1 MRFIQSIAVA
11 LLAAM
16 SVSAQLPPPTP
27 QPGPAPTP
35 PKPSKVDFKILERPA
50 LSAMDKKDAV
60 VGELIRVS
68 ATTPTAQWEI
78 VPATSS
84 CDIHPD
90 GQGNATISAVDPG
103 IYYAIC
109 YDGQSAKWLQLT
121 FTSKVIPSP
130 TPTPPS
136 PTPGPFP
143 PGPTP
148 TPTPTPPVSTK
159 PVKRFVIVENTANA
173 GQFRGLIMGSSTV
186 QTYYKANGLSHRL
199 IPSTST
205 DGDEETQGFV
215 TKSADKTLPYMWT
228 FDDDKKQ
235 VWEGQ
240 CPTSTPEA
248 FVAALAG
255 PSSHPR
261 KMGNKM
267 PPQNGKLKFAWK
279 VYGTTPQT
287 PLIPRAQWKPMS
299 LEAYLPAVKDQ
310 DGIGACNAFSTIN
323 LTMGCRAQS
332 GLAFRDLSTGYLY
345 GNINGGSDDGSLL
358 EDAMAWMI
366 TNGTCLSST
375 VPDLVWQKN
384 KWTNAAKAKEEAKN
398 FSVLEAY
405 VCQNFDQLASAV
417 QEGFFLGQGI
427 RWYDNYNTD
436 ADGWLPA
443 SGRGNWGG
451 HAVCGFGL
459 AQRNGV
465 WGIATRNS
473 WSSSWG
479 NNGNMVIPESLYDNT
494 IGGWWAVRAVRQVD
508 GPVSETIDPFAR
520 KFATMGTT
528 KHRSAAYAGRFLAP

>member
-1 MRFIQSIAVA
+1 MRFFKSLLVA
-11 LLAAM
+11 FVATA
-16 SVSAQLPPPTP
+16 SVAAQLPPPTP

-35 PKPSKVDFKILERPA
+35 TTPKVDFKVLERPA
-50 LSAMDKKDAV
+50 LAAMDKKDAV
-60 VGELIRVS
+60 VGELIRVAGS
-68 ATTPTAQWEI
+68 TATAQWEI
-78 VPATSS
+78 VPATAS

-90 GQGNATISAVDPG
+90 GHGNATISAVDPG

-121 FTSKVIPSP
+121 FTSKVIPG
-130 TPTPPS
+130 
-136 PTPGPFP
+136 PGPTP

-148 TPTPTPPVSTK
+148 PGPIPPGPTPPPTPSTK

-199 IPSTST
+199 IPSTSV
-205 DGDEETQGFV
+205 DGDEDTQGFI
-215 TKSADKTLPYMWT
+215 TKAVGKTLPYMWT
-228 FDDDKKQ
+228 FDADKKQ

-248 FVAALAG
+248 FVAALSTSEQA
-255 PSSHPR
+255 HVR
-261 KMGNKM
+261 KMGNKP

-287 PLIPRAQWKPMS
+287 PMIPRSQWKPMT

-310 DGIGACNAFSTIN
+310 DGIGACNAFSTVN
-323 LTMGCRAQS
+323 LVMGCRAQA
-332 GLAFRDLSTGYLY
+332 GLAYRDLSTGYLY

-358 EDAMAWMI
+358 EDALAWMVSH
-366 TNGTCLSST
+366 GTCLSST

-384 KWTNAAKAKEEAKN
+384 KWSNAAKAAEEAKN
-398 FSVLEAY
+398 FTVLEAY
-405 VCQNFDQLASAV
+405 LCPTFDHLASAV

-443 SGRGNWGG
+443 KGRGNWGG

-459 AQRNGV
+459 AQRKGV

-473 WSSSWG
+473 WSTSWG
-479 NNGNMVIPESLYDNT
+479 DNGNMVIPESLYDNT

-508 GPVSETIDPFAR
+508 GPTAETIDPFAR

-528 KHRSAAYAGRFLAP
+528 KQRSAAYSDHFLAP